1 MIGLS
6 VVLPLVGSDCE
17 RLGGIFAI
25 VALDRV
31 RDSIY
36 APGSMLLLVYL
47 FLRLF
52 QLSFILVGIELVLE
66 EISKAAD
73 VSSVIS
79 YSSCCDVPDES
90 LAAVCRSRCCC

>member
-1 MIGLS
+1 M
-6 VVLPLVGSDCE
+6 
-17 RLGGIFAI
+17 GIFAI

-31 RDSIY
+31 RDSMY
-36 APGSMLLLVYL
+36 SPGSMLLLVYL
-47 FLRLF
+47 FLWLF

-90 LAAVCRSRCCC
+90 LVCSLRCRVQLFVVAGAVADQLAVPLS